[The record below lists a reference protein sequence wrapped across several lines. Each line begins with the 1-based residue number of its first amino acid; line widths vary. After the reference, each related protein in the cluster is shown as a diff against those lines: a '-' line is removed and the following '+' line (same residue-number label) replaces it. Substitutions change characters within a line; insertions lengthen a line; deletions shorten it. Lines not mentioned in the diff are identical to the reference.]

1 MSIFGN
7 RSGDNSAETPL
18 REFPDLQR
26 RLVDNRYW
34 HYSRLALIEL
44 LILQLAVIGGAVAIW
59 RPTPAADNW
68 HLVYVAMGSLCLGF
82 GAAFLL
88 SHHIIRR
95 RGAELK
101 EEFASLAS
109 EAAGLASL
117 ARQWKSAKDGSDT
130 KSRKN

>member
-1 MSIFGN
+1 MSPW
-7 RSGDNSAETPL
+7 DP
-18 REFPDLQR
+18 
-26 RLVDNRYW
+26 
-34 HYSRLALIEL
+34 
-44 LILQLAVIGGAVAIW
+44 
-59 RPTPAADNW
+59 
-68 HLVYVAMGSLCLGF
+68 YVWDW
-82 GAAFLL
+82 AAFLL